1 MKKISIS
8 LALLGFVV
16 AYIAWHIAYRN
27 ESAVVNTVDNLA
39 VENSQ
44 AEMLPFKWLR
54 QSYVTKNGTESLLE
68 EKEECFSLYELKALY
83 SADKDVRN
91 LEQFCDSTVE
101 NTADGYKISA
111 SCKNQ
116 SATFYVDVKLTT
128 MHHKLHEWQQTIF
141 DINHTMIQQE
151 RITFQQQGTCNVTN

>member
-1 MKKISIS
+1 MKKINIS
-8 LALLGFVV
+8 LALLCFVIV
-16 AYIAWHIAYRN
+16 YIAWHITYRN

-44 AEMLPFKWLR
+44 SEKLPFKWIR
-54 QSYVTKNGTESLLE
+54 QNYITKNNVETLVE
-68 EKEECFSLYELKALY
+68 EKEECFSLYELKTLY
-83 SADKDVRN
+83 SADEDVKN
-91 LEQFCDSTVE
+91 LQQFCESTVE
-101 NTADGYKISA
+101 NAVDGYKISA

-151 RITFQQQGTCNVTN
+151 RVTFQQQGTCNVTN

>member
-8 LALLGFVV
+8 LALLCFVIV
-16 AYIAWHIAYRN
+16 YVAWHVVYRY
-27 ESAVVNTVDNLA
+27 EPTINTVDNLS
-39 VENSQ
+39 VSNSE
-44 AEMLPFKWLR
+44 AELLPFNWLR
-54 QSYVTKNGTESLLE
+54 KSYVTKNDVETLVE
-68 EKEECFSLYELKALY
+68 EQAMCFSLYELQTIY
-83 SADKDVRN
+83 SADQDVKN
-91 LEQFCDSTVE
+91 LQRFCDSTLE

-116 SATFYVDVKLTT
+116 SARFYVDVKLTRQYN
-128 MHHKLHEWQQTIF
+128 KWHEWQQTIF